1 MPFVNGKYYMNPQ
14 YGRAMERART
24 SRRGSL
30 DAAIRSIRTKSLWPA
45 IEGLLGDE
53 SQSPSDSE
61 TNNPPRAP
69 SKMVPLSA
77 NETLSHDHGSQTGG
91 ARQHEADDHWVTI
104 NQQHVLIH
112 ESHGSRRSNHART
125 QQKHSEA
132 REHKAEVGFGE
143 TAGLLPLKIGQ
154 SFCQG
159 RPVRSA
165 HLG

>member
-61 TNNPPRAP
+61 TNNPPRALP
-69 SKMVPLSA
+69 RWFRSLRTRLCRTITEAKPVALA
-77 NETLSHDHGSQTGG
+77 NM
-91 ARQHEADDHWVTI
+91 RRTI
-104 NQQHVLIH
+104 
-112 ESHGSRRSNHART
+112 
-125 QQKHSEA
+125 
-132 REHKAEVGFGE
+132 
-143 TAGLLPLKIGQ
+143 IG
-154 SFCQG
+154 
-159 RPVRSA
+159 
-165 HLG
+165 